1 MTTPYSRNSI
11 INPPPL
17 RTPSPR
23 KKLFWY
29 SCCSF
34 CSREKQ
40 TATTTT
46 VSAMQRERERD
57 KLQLLR
63 PLNQCRKRETAT
75 TTTASS
81 VQRERERNFN
91 YDDRFN
97 SAEREKLQLLG
108 PLQQC
113 RKRETAT
120 TRTASAVQKY
130 TNCNYH
136 DRFSSAERKLQL
148 LGETASAAHSPL
160 RPEHRQTSESLRGEL
175 SVHPQSPSG
184 GP

>member
-46 VSAMQRERERD
+46 VSAMQRERER
-57 KLQLLR
+57 Q
-63 PLNQCRKRETAT
+63 TAT
-75 TTTASS
+75 TTTAEPVQKERNCNYYDRFSS
-81 VQRERERNFN
+81 AERERNFN

-130 TNCNYH
+130 TNCNYY